1 MTDTTLLDAALDY
14 LAAGL
19 HILALT
25 EKRPNALVHGESWS
39 WDDSFHG
46 APTTDREVEQL
57 TRSFTGRGTTGI
69 AILVPQQFYVAD
81 VDSDR
86 AADLLLECGFAADTD
101 TIAAQTKNGIHV
113 WFWDP
118 AAEKNRWLGDGKEPN
133 PGRTLLFKGFGGYVV
148 APPSAHFDG
157 NGQQDGTYEW
167 IGPLVEDGHLIMPD
181 LLPDEARRRF
191 HRQDAWAEV
200 KGESRDQVSHF
211 TMVGMDGVPWW
222 LWEKKWDY
230 NTDGLVQAIINAAD
244 GNQNNVIHWAACVC
258 RDEGVPREIAMERLM
273 EAARLGKHPLNRA
286 RDTIRGAY
294 KRERR

>member
-1 MTDTTLLDAALDY
+1 MTELLDAALDY

-46 APTTDREVEQL
+46 APESEQEMEHL
-57 TRSFTGRGTTGI
+57 IRSFSGRGTTGI
-69 AILVPQQFYVAD
+69 AILVPPQFYVAD
-81 VDSDR
+81 VDSER
-86 AADLLLECGFAADTD
+86 AADLLLECGFAAAPDTV
-101 TIAAQTKNGIHV
+101 AAQTKNGIHV

-118 AAEKNRWLGDGKEPN
+118 DADKNRWLGDGQEPN
-133 PGRTLLFKGFGGYVV
+133 PNRTLLFKGFGGYVV
-148 APPSAHFDG
+148 APPSAHFDS
-157 NGQQDGTYEW
+157 NGQQDGTYQW
-167 IGPLVEDGHLIMPD
+167 IGPLVVDGLAQFPD
-181 LLPDEARRRF
+181 ILPAEARRRL
-191 HRQDAWAEV
+191 HRQDAWSEIRDQN
-200 KGESRDQVSHF
+200 RDQVTHF
-211 TMVGMDGVPWW
+211 TMEPVEGVSWW
-222 LWEKKWDY
+222 LWEKTWDY
-230 NTDGLVQAIINAAD
+230 NTDGLVQAIINAAE

-273 EAARLGKHPLNRA
+273 EAARLGNHPLNRA